1 MRIYVTRS
9 ERSHS
14 KMAWGPDRWLG
25 SESHLSL
32 ISKGILGKL
41 GGPRFPRLKD
51 KDARNRTPGL
61 LTQI

>member
-1 MRIYVTRS
+1 
-9 ERSHS
+9 
-14 KMAWGPDRWLG
+14 MAWGPDRWLG
-25 SESHLSL
+25 SESRLSL

-41 GGPRFPRLKD
+41 GGPRFPHLKD